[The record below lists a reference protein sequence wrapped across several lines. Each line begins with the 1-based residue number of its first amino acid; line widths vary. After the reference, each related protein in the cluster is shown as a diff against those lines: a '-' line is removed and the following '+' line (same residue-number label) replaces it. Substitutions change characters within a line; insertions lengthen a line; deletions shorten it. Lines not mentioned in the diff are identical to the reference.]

1 MWMSSHCRRG
11 WDGTDK
17 KEDERNLIIAE
28 TDESGRQE
36 EEVCYERRE
45 TDTSDE

>member
-1 MWMSSHCRRG
+1 MPPG
-11 WDGTDK
+11 VDGTDK
-17 KEDERNLIIAE
+17 KEDERNLTIAE
-28 TDESGRQE
+28 ADVNGTQE